1 MNAIFS
7 LRFGHVDANLF
18 GFLRKILNVA
28 CFTKRTRVL
37 YYNSKSPLAKT
48 HSCPP
53 HICPYASQPDLSP
66 TDAPELAKRKSGVCD
81 SLLASFNNQA
91 GTNSAIFSMLT
102 GLIPLHF
109 DDCLPFSM
117 FTIADISK
125 INSADFNQTLEKF
138 NQKCFV

>member
-1 MNAIFS
+1 MMKKGRIRTQKGIFKMV
-7 LRFGHVDANLF
+7 FG
-18 GFLRKILNVA
+18 LN
-28 CFTKRTRVL
+28 
-37 YYNSKSPLAKT
+37 P
-48 HSCPP
+48 
-53 HICPYASQPDLSP
+53 
-66 TDAPELAKRKSGVCD
+66 DAPEFIRMWRGWGF
-81 SLLASFNNQA
+81 LLASFNNQT

-102 GLIPLHF
+102 GLIPLLF